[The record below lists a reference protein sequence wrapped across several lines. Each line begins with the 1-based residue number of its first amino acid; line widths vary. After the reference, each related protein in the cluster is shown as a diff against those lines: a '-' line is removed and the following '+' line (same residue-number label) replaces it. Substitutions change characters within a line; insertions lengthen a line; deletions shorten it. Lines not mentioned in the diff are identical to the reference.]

1 MHRHDGSTG
10 ARARSAQIRAAHD
23 YEANRLE
30 AMHTAGAEPGGSGR
44 EPRTGWLGAAIA
56 RLFVRQ
62 TSREVP
68 AEFGAAEAAAGPR

>member
-30 AMHTAGAEPGGSGR
+30 AMHGAGGSGR
-44 EPRTGWLGAAIA
+44 DPRTAWLRAPVA
-56 RLFVRQ
+56 RLLARH

-68 AEFGAAEAAAGPR
+68 GEIGAAEAAAGPR